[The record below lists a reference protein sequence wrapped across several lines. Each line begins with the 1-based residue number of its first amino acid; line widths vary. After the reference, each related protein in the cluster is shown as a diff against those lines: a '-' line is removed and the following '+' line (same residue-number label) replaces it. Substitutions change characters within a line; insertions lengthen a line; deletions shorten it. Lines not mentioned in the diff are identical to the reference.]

1 MAEVSK
7 GRGAQ
12 MQVAAGCAPSA
23 GSEAGHRKGTFV
35 SLPTFLIVG
44 DIESRSESRS
54 RRYSIPLPEHN

>member
-1 MAEVSK
+1 MAKVSK

-44 DIESRSESRS
+44 DILKEVEGILFLFPNIISR
-54 RRYSIPLPEHN
+54 